1 MDLKKGWNF
10 ASMLNFQIETAIF
23 KDGVLY
29 NFNDSK
35 IKIENI
41 CNIPKLQIC
50 HKNTSIF
57 RP

>member
-1 MDLKKGWNF
+1 MDLRKGWNF

-35 IKIENI
+35 IKSRVAQGNLT
-41 CNIPKLQIC
+41 PTLPQIG
-50 HKNTSIF
+50 T
-57 RP
+57 

>member
-10 ASMLNFQIETAIF
+10 ATMLNFQIETASF

-35 IKIENI
+35 IKIY
-41 CNIPKLQIC
+41 
-50 HKNTSIF
+50 
-57 RP
+57 